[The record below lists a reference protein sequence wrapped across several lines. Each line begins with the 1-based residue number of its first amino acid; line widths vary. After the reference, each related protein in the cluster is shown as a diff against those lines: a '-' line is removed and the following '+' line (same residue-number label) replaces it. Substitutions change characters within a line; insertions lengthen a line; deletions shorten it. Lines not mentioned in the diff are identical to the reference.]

1 MRRPIL
7 QTLPRDGRA
16 DFLRSFYTRFQ
27 SGGTAFC
34 AGQPDQLYPVTAVS
48 CLSFIH
54 LHMLRSWRVYFLHRP
69 RPETYVRNGRPITRR
84 PFHTFVLRKKLFLHR
99 PNSGTLPGIGGSQL
113 SVHFTH
119 VARLS
124 ISHVFALEK
133 IFSTQGQPVNFT
145 RRRPFPRRPFI
156 LHIFFFWR
164 GSFLHRP
171 SSSTAPRDGHPPA
184 HSFITPRFCSG
195 ENFFSPE
202 QPINLNRWGSFVPR
216 RSLPAAA
223 RFTLQ
228 IHFFHDYVRHF
239 RPSSI
244 PSYMPSFRFGRPS
257 QNHPAWLWEPTHI
270 TNIAHRKHCSPFRP
284 RCARPDTHIPLSPH
298 RVL

>member
-16 DFLRSFYTRFQ
+16 DFLRSFYTRSH

-48 CLSFIH
+48 CLFFIH
-54 LHMLRSWRVYFLHRP
+54 LHMLWSWRVYFLHRP
-69 RPETYVRNGRPITRR
+69 RPETCAGNGRPITRR

-113 SVHFTH
+113 SAHFTH
-119 VARLS
+119 GARPS
-124 ISHVFALEK
+124 ISHVFALEN
-133 IFSTQGQPVNFT
+133 FFPAQGQPVNFT

-184 HSFITPRFCSG
+184 HSFISPRFCSG

-202 QPINLNRWGSFVPR
+202 QPINFNRWGSFVPAAPSTLPLHLLF
-216 RSLPAAA
+216 RS
-223 RFTLQ
+223 TLSTTT
-228 IHFFHDYVRHF
+228 YVSSAHHPF
-239 RPSSI
+239 RPTCL
-244 PSYMPSFRFGRPS
+244 RFASGDHRRTILLGYGSRHTS
-257 QNHPAWLWEPTHI
+257 QTLPIA
-270 TNIAHRKHCSPFRP
+270 NIAHRFGLAALGP
-284 RCARPDTHIPLSPH
+284 THIYL
-298 RVL
+298 